1 MEERSGKEGRP
12 RQRRRRG
19 KLEQSSRGLFFG
31 GTYIR
36 GHISRLALERPLC
49 LLSLSLSLS
58 FPPRCLYDDA
68 STFQRV
74 YIRTHTR
81 GPPCTSPSRCTA
93 RRDRDAKET
102 RAAFKLAATK
112 RINSPGSL
120 DLLIRAAVAFLRGL
134 DRRGPETPRPSCFL
148 AIASASRLSPSRRAC
163 TPARSARFHASWCAR
178 TPRHLVAD
186 RLFHGFFL
194 RGEGVA
200 GARQVQWD
208 INARC

>member
-1 MEERSGKEGRP
+1 MERKEGRD
-12 RQRRRRG
+12 
-19 KLEQSSRGLFFG
+19 KEEEEASSNSPVGDFSSVERIYAA
-31 GTYIR
+31 TYP
-36 GHISRLALERPLC
+36 GW
-49 LLSLSLSLS
+49 LLNVRSVSSPSLSLSPFL
-58 FPPRCLYDDA
+58 RGVCLYDDA